1 MKLLILNGASC
12 SGKSSV
18 IKYIMKKRDP
28 LFHLGYDSFKWSF
41 SNYNQDKNYQD
52 VQKIVLTV
60 ASTVFKMGYDV
71 VSDSALYSKSR
82 EELINLATL
91 AGYQIVLV
99 NLEAKP
105 EVLAKRFDER
115 VASALA
121 TPERRISNLSQ
132 DRFQELREIFE
143 KEKDP
148 QAISIRTD
156 NQSIEEVAESI
167 LKLF

>member
-1 MKLLILNGASC
+1 MKLLILNGSSC

-18 IKYIMKKRDP
+18 VKYIMKKREP

-41 SNYNQDKNYQD
+41 SNFTHDKYYQD

-60 ASTVFKMGYDV
+60 ASTVFKMNYDV
-71 VSDSALYSKSR
+71 ISDSALYSKSR

-91 AGYQIVLV
+91 AGYQILEV
-99 NLEAKP
+99 NLEASP
-105 EVLAKRFDER
+105 EVLMKRFDER

-132 DRFQELREIFE
+132 ERFQELLEVFERE
-143 KEKDP
+143 KNP

-156 NQSIEEVAESI
+156 NQSIEDVAESI